1 MTVANTDRGK
11 KMADDTRLLK
21 VESPESG
28 VRLCTLNR
36 PRALNAISPALLA
49 ELHATLAALR
59 DDAECQVVVIT
70 GAGRGFCAGLDLMN
84 ASETRRD
91 ESALS
96 IQSRLQSQETF
107 SGLVAAVRALPQ
119 PVIAAINGPAAGAGF
134 ALALAAEVRIAA
146 ESARFLNGAIRLGLS
161 GAECG
166 MSYLLPRLIG
176 TGAAFDVMLT
186 GRSVDSAEALQM
198 GIVSRVVPDDELIKT
213 TLEMAR
219 TIAAHSPFALEM
231 TKRVVWSNV
240 DAPSFEA
247 AIELENRTQ
256 VMTGMTEDC
265 REAMLAFA
273 EKREPVFRGRG

>member
-1 MTVANTDRGK
+1 MT
-11 KMADDTRLLK
+11 DDARLLR
-21 VESPESG
+21 VESPASG

-36 PRALNAISPALLA
+36 PEALNAISPALLA
-49 ELHATLAALR
+49 ELRATLAALR
-59 DDAECQVVVIT
+59 DDAECRVVVIT

-96 IQSRLQSQETF
+96 IQSRLQAQETF

-119 PVIAAINGPAAGAGF
+119 PVIAAVNGPAAGAGF

-198 GIVSRVVPDDELIKT
+198 GIVSRVVPDDGLIKT
-213 TLEMAR
+213 ALEIAR